1 MSCSY
6 RFNPPVSILVICL
19 RLPKIQP
26 LKSDHYVPHKRIS
39 GKDHQIKRKKT
50 ALYKALKRN
59 RKAKQ
64 TILCRCHLRGH
75 CFETCFPQKTVMG
88 NKMHF
93 PLFFCFFCYLFK
105 KKSDR
110 SICLF
115 LLRKAF
121 FFSFKTMIRKNT
133 ARNAR
138 PFSKER
144 EQFCFGRFAQLD
156 IWKELVTAFCKSLF
170 KSFCFCHHPECPSL
184 SVTLS
189 LKPMTFPPIPPFA
202 GSP

>member
-1 MSCSY
+1 MFHTDTSQGKI
-6 RFNPPVSILVICL
+6 VKL
-19 RLPKIQP
+19 RE
-26 LKSDHYVPHKRIS
+26 
-39 GKDHQIKRKKT
+39 KT

-64 TILCRCHLRGH
+64 TILCRYHLRGH
-75 CFETCFPQKTVMG
+75 CYETCFPQKTVMG

-93 PLFFCFFCYLFK
+93 PLYLFFFVFFCLLFIQE
-105 KKSDR
+105 KSDR
-110 SICLF
+110 PIRPILLKKVF
-115 LLRKAF
+115 LS

-133 ARNAR
+133 AWNAR

-170 KSFCFCHHPECPSL
+170 KSFRFRHHPEPPPL
-184 SVTLS
+184 ASVFS
-189 LKPMTFPPIPPFA
+189 LKPKTLPPSLPLVGWP
-202 GSP
+202 

>member
-1 MSCSY
+1 MFHTNASQGKIIKLREKKQLFIRHWKEIEKQSKQY
-6 RFNPPVSILVICL
+6 YADVTLEATVSKRV
-19 RLPKIQP
+19 
-26 LKSDHYVPHKRIS
+26 SHKRLWWE
-39 GKDHQIKRKKT
+39 IKCT
-50 ALYKALKRN
+50 F
-59 RKAKQ
+59 
-64 TILCRCHLRGH
+64 LC
-75 CFETCFPQKTVMG
+75 
-88 NKMHF
+88 
-93 PLFFCFFCYLFK
+93 FFCFFCYLFK